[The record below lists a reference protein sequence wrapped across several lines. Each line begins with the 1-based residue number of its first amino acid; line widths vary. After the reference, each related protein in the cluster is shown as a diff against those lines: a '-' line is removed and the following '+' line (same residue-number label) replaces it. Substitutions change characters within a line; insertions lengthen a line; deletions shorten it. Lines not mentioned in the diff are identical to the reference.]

1 MVASFAAFPQ
11 VLLMKICKDTSDS
24 TEGRRK
30 TDHAVVCCLT
40 GIVSQYLK
48 MYGSHFLRY
57 IVILNEYVGIV

>member
-1 MVASFAAFPQ
+1 
-11 VLLMKICKDTSDS
+11 MKICKDTSDS
-24 TEGRRK
+24 REGRRK
-30 TDHAVVCCLT
+30 TDPAVVCCLT